1 VPIWGEGKFFQ
12 SKVFGFVNW
21 KFIIVNQA
29 EERRKFANIC
39 LNSSNWIFRLSD
51 RKLISFS
58 KLYPLLSSSL
68 SLFHFLRFL
77 VSFLQFKVER
87 DQRVAELCIISIFPN
102 NGVLIRGLLFPN
114 WNSKIFVHFSI
125 FSLLLRKIFLF
136 LLYFCTD
143 QHQV

>member
-1 VPIWGEGKFFQ
+1 MPIWGEGKFFQ

-58 KLYPLLSSSL
+58 KLYPLLTLS

-77 VSFLQFKVER
+77 VSFLQFKAER

-114 WNSKIFVHFSI
+114 WNSKSFVHFSI
-125 FSLLLRKIFLF
+125 FSFFLEKSLFIFGG
-136 LLYFCTD
+136 YFCKD
-143 QHQV
+143 